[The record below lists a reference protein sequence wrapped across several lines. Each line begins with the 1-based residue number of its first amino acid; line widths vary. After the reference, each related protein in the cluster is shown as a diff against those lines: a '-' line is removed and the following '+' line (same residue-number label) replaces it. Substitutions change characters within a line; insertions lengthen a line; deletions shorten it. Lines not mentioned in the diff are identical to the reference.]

1 LQEIA
6 GGSFADMCQMA
17 ELKSPPEIIA
27 AFTAVLDGL
36 ICKWN
41 RKRPD
46 PFSHIDSSEYIRSEL
61 RQKFEPSGKLYT
73 WAQENGL
80 LSPDRRWIMFAD
92 ESNARLLPN
101 PLAMAEGTIVARDN
115 VQHLRGLTHGDLHT
129 GNVLLQRMQQGK
141 LLPQRF
147 RFVDLTTFDISAP
160 LLSIVAGRIPLDAR
174 AQEESFDQIVRGEGH
189 HEFFAPLMRSIRDVD
204 GKLISDD
211 FREDWINQL
220 PLSLLATALL
230 HCTFSNLDERTRWW
244 FFRLAARCG
253 AEYLQ
258 STDSW
263 PPSNERPFML
273 GLEDMGGFLMP
284 PPRP

>member
-1 LQEIA
+1 E
-6 GGSFADMCQMA
+6 
-17 ELKSPPEIIA
+17 
-27 AFTAVLDGL
+27 
-36 ICKWN
+36 
-41 RKRPD
+41 RPN
-46 PFSHIDSSEYIRSEL
+46 PFSHIDSGEYLRGEL

-101 PLAMAEGTIVARDN
+101 PLAMAAGTIVARYN

-129 GNVLLQRMQQGK
+129 GNVLLQRMQQGE

-160 LLSIVAGRIPLDAR
+160 LTRDPAMLLLSIVAGRIPLDAR
-174 AQEESFDQIVRGEGH
+174 AQEELFDQIVRGEGH
-189 HEFFAPLMRSIRDVD
+189 HELFAPLMRSIRDID

-230 HCTFSNLDERTRWW
+230 YCTFSNLDERTRWW
-244 FFRLAARCG
+244 FFRLAARCA

-258 STDSW
+258 VTGSW
-263 PPSNERPFML
+263 PTSNERPFML
-273 GLEDMGGFLMP
+273 GLEDMGGFLMSP
-284 PPRP
+284 ARP